1 MVEEV
6 YKRTSSTRPPSLYQ
20 IRQQKK
26 KALQSYKHIRTIK
39 TKAEQEAE
47 AAKADAEEKLS
58 KFITSSWDHGK

>member
-1 MVEEV
+1 MAEEV
-6 YKRTSSTRPPSLYQ
+6 YRRASSYRPPSPYQ

-58 KFITSSWDHGK
+58 KFITFS